1 MGSKKIYRKYAMLI
15 VLLILLI
22 GLSGIMLSRD
32 RKENSQ
38 SKGEE
43 AEATEQTEQW
53 EKGYNLP
60 LDTQKKKDA
69 EEECSAAMELISS
82 QYQNMDKGDASD
94 GVLSDEE
101 IVALKEVLKE
111 DRLTVTGADAYSTME
126 NYETMEDF
134 LADCKEGKEGT
145 TVLYKVKSSGGLNRM
160 EFEYDGENLYVVD
173 TISEWSGDG
182 EPVISSTS
190 YTRVKW
196 WNYTEK
202 GWLSYELCAPQPPEV
217 TEVVD
222 ASTMIRIRPME
233 ETYRELSR
241 KCVLA
246 LGYQGNN
253 LLCSNWN
260 TSDLS
265 RLDYNGVFESFY
277 EMKYG
282 TIIDYDRYADGIE
295 AEEFESLIMEY
306 LPVTKD
312 ELRACAEY
320 DAETGTYLWVRLGTG
335 NYSPTTFGTSIPEV
349 VKAEEK
355 GDGIVELT
363 VQAVCMAACNDNAM
377 THKLIVQFSDDGT
390 FQYLGNEISEE
401 ELAKVPEYQ
410 YRLGKQ
416 WEEADEE

>member
-32 RKENSQ
+32 RKGNSQ

-82 QYQNMDKGDASD
+82 QYQNMDKGNT
-94 GVLSDEE
+94 SDEE

-111 DRLTVTGADAYSTME
+111 DGLTVTGADAYSTME

-134 LADCKEGKEGT
+134 LADCQDGKEGT
-145 TVLYKVKSSGGLNRM
+145 MVLYKVKSSGGLNRT
-160 EFEYDGENLYVVD
+160 EFEYDGEDLYVVD

-320 DAETGTYLWVRLGTG
+320 DAETGTYLWVRLA
-335 NYSPTTFGTSIPEV
+335 PPE
-349 VKAEEK
+349 KFSEK
-355 GDGIVELT
+355 TPSSKKKDLPEGIHFHSRSD
-363 VQAVCMAACNDNAM
+363 AGRNAGRM
-377 THKLIVQFSDDGT
+377 RPSDDPD
-390 FQYLGNEISEE
+390 SENTS
-401 ELAKVPEYQ
+401 
-410 YRLGKQ
+410 
-416 WEEADEE
+416 

>member
-1 MGSKKIYRKYAMLI
+1 MGNKKIYIKYAVLVI
-15 VLLILLI
+15 LLILLI
-22 GLSGIMLSRD
+22 GLSGIILSRD
-32 RKENSQ
+32 KKENSQ
-38 SKGEE
+38 SKE
-43 AEATEQTEQW
+43 AEQTEQW

-60 LDTQKKKDA
+60 LNAQKKTEA
-69 EEECSAAMELISS
+69 EEECKAAMELISV
-82 QYQNMDKGDASD
+82 QYQKVNKGEASNE
-94 GVLSDEE
+94 VLSDEE
-101 IVALKEVLKE
+101 IVAMKDVLKE
-111 DRLTVTGADAYSTME
+111 EGLTVTGADAYSTME
-126 NYETMEDF
+126 HYEMMEDF
-134 LADCKEGKEGT
+134 LADCKDGKKRT
-145 TVLYKVKSSGGLNRM
+145 TVLYKVKSSGGLNRT
-160 EFEYDGENLYVVD
+160 EFEFDGEDMYVMD
-173 TISEWSGDG
+173 TISEWSGEG

-202 GWLSYELCAPQPPEV
+202 GWFSYELCAPQPPEV
-217 TEVVD
+217 TEVVN
-222 ASTMIRIRPME
+222 ASTMIRVRPME

-253 LLCSNWN
+253 LLYSNWN

-265 RLDYNGVFESFY
+265 GLDYNGVFEAFY

-306 LPVTKD
+306 LPVTKE
-312 ELRACAEY
+312 ELRAYAEY
-320 DAETGTYLWVRLGTG
+320 DEEAGTYLWVRLGTG

-355 GDGIVELT
+355 ENGIVELT

-377 THKLIVQFSDDGT
+377 THKLTVQFSDDWT
-390 FQYLGNEISEE
+390 FKYLGNEISEE
-401 ELAKVPEYQ
+401 ELARVPEYQ

-416 WEEADEE
+416 WEEADRE

>member
-1 MGSKKIYRKYAMLI
+1 MGNKKIYRKYAVLVI
-15 VLLILLI
+15 LLILLI

-32 RKENSQ
+32 KKENSQ

-43 AEATEQTEQW
+43 TKGTEQTDQW
-53 EKGYNLP
+53 KKGYNLP
-60 LDTQKKKDA
+60 LDVQKKTEA
-69 EEECSAAMELISS
+69 EEECRAAMELISS
-82 QYQNMDKGDASD
+82 RYQNVKQGEASE

-101 IVALKEVLKE
+101 IVALKDVLKE
-111 DRLTVTGADAYSTME
+111 EGLTVTGADAYSTME
-126 NYETMEDF
+126 HYETMEDF
-134 LADCKEGKEGT
+134 LADCQEGNEGEV
-145 TVLYKVKSSGGLNRM
+145 VLYKVKSSGGLNRTGF
-160 EFEYDGENLYVVD
+160 EFDGEDMYVVD
-173 TISEWSGDG
+173 TIAEWSGEG

-202 GWLSYELCAPQPPEV
+202 GWFSYELCAPQPPEV

-222 ASTMIRIRPME
+222 ASTMIRVQPME

-253 LLCSNWN
+253 LLYSNWN
-260 TSDLS
+260 TANLS
-265 RLDYNGVFESFY
+265 ELDYNGVFESFY

-282 TIIDYDRYADGIE
+282 TTIDYDRYADGIE

-306 LPVTKD
+306 LPVTKE
-312 ELRACAEY
+312 ELRAYAEY
-320 DAETGTYLWVRLGTG
+320 DTETGTYLWVRLGTG

-355 GDGIVELT
+355 GAGIVELT
-363 VQAVCMAACNDNAM
+363 VQAVCMASCNDNAM
-377 THKLIVQFSDDGT
+377 THKLTVQFSDDGT

-416 WEEADEE
+416 WEEADRE

>member
-1 MGSKKIYRKYAMLI
+1 MLI

-22 GLSGIMLSRD
+22 GLSSIMLSRD

-82 QYQNMDKGDASD
+82 QYQNMDKGNTSD

-111 DRLTVTGADAYSTME
+111 DGLTVTGADAYSTME

-134 LADCKEGKEGT
+134 LADCQDGKEGT
-145 TVLYKVKSSGGLNRM
+145 MVLYKVKSSGGLNRT
-160 EFEYDGENLYVVD
+160 EFEYDGEDLYVVD

-202 GWLSYELCAPQPPEV
+202 GWLSPIGSFQKNSAGLYAHPGLHIACSVSILSKERLRHKKATRV
-217 TEVVD
+217 
-222 ASTMIRIRPME
+222 RN
-233 ETYRELSR
+233 TYSH
-241 KCVLA
+241 
-246 LGYQGNN
+246 
-253 LLCSNWN
+253 
-260 TSDLS
+260 
-265 RLDYNGVFESFY
+265 
-277 EMKYG
+277 
-282 TIIDYDRYADGIE
+282 
-295 AEEFESLIMEY
+295 ESLSSKVNAPLLSITRKSLTASLSSPDVICAVSASREIIYPVPAAVSFPGDSIALIFSLRSIVVTGSLLPIFSNCICLKESLSY
-306 LPVTKD
+306 L
-312 ELRACAEY
+312 
-320 DAETGTYLWVRLGTG
+320 
-335 NYSPTTFGTSIPEV
+335 S
-349 VKAEEK
+349 
-355 GDGIVELT
+355 GIIRK
-363 VQAVCMAACNDNAM
+363 QPYAAAPFF
-377 THKLIVQFSDDGT
+377 I
-390 FQYLGNEISEE
+390 
-401 ELAKVPEYQ
+401 
-410 YRLGKQ
+410 
-416 WEEADEE
+416 